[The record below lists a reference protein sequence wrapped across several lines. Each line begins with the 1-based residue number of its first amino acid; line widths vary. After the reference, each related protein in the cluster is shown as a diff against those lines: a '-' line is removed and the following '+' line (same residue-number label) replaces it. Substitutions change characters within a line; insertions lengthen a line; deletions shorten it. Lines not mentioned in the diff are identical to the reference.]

1 MKTPSYVR
9 LNDVYS
15 REEDFSAALAKH
27 LDLLS
32 VGSFEE
38 GETEA
43 LVGTRRADIVAQ
55 GDDGVLVIECQFG
68 KADWDHWG
76 RLEAYARLKEA
87 TTAALVAE
95 DFEELMVV
103 TCELRNADSEVG
115 WWLVKAQ
122 ATDQREFIFQTIAG
136 PKIDIQTERSGREYS
151 EFWAPIRA
159 SGFFAGKPLQ
169 EGDSWIGKSVRGVQ
183 VHLFV
188 YKNFSKVEAIW
199 PIDRIDERDM
209 FLEHMKELGVET
221 RETPKVAFISV
232 PVMDKGQRHTEHW
245 DEIRQKLVHTG
256 EVVFRIVSEA
266 PE

>member
-1 MKTPSYVR
+1 MKTPNYVR
-9 LNDVYS
+9 LNEVFR
-15 REEDFSAALAKH
+15 REEDFSADLAQH
-27 LDLLS
+27 LNLLR

-43 LVGTRRADIVAQ
+43 PVGTRRADIVAQ
-55 GDDGVLVIECQFG
+55 GDDGIMVIECQFG

-115 WWLVKAQ
+115 WYLIKAQ

-136 PKIDIQTERSGREYS
+136 PKIDIQTEKSGREYS
-151 EFWAPIRA
+151 EFWAPIRV
-159 SGFFAGKPLQ
+159 SGLFAGKPVP
-169 EGDSWIGKSVRGVQ
+169 ESDSWIGKAVRGVT
-183 VHLFV
+183 
-188 YKNFSKVEAIW
+188 VELWANKESARVQAVW
-199 PIDRIDERDM
+199 PIDRIEERDM
-209 FLEHMKELGVET
+209 FVDQMKELGAVTHET
-221 RETPKVAFISV
+221 ARSASFRINM
-232 PVMDKGQRHTEHW
+232 MDKGRQDTEHW
-245 DEIRQKLVHTG
+245 DEIRQKLVNTG
-256 EVVFRIVSEA
+256 EAILKIVSRI

>member
-1 MKTPSYVR
+1 MKTPNYVQ
-9 LNDVYS
+9 LNDVYR
-15 REEDFSAALAKH
+15 REEDFSADLAQH
-27 LDLLS
+27 LNLLR

-43 LVGTRRADIVAQ
+43 PVGTRRAEIVAQ
-55 GDDGVLVIECQFG
+55 GDDGILVIECQFG

-115 WWLVKAQ
+115 WYLVKAQ
-122 ATDQREFIFQTIAG
+122 VTDQREFIFQTIAG

-159 SGFFAGKPLQ
+159 SGLFAGKPVP
-169 EGDSWIGKSVRGVQ
+169 ESDSWITKSVRGVEVALLANMGSSRVQ
-183 VHLFV
+183 AVG
-188 YKNFSKVEAIW
+188 
-199 PIDRIDERDM
+199 PIDRIEERNL
-209 FLEHMKELGVET
+209 FVERMKELGAET
-221 RETPKVAFISV
+221 HETPKVAIIRV
-232 PVMDKGQRHTEHW
+232 PVLDKGRRHTEHW
-245 DEIRQKLVHTG
+245 DEIRQKLVQVG
-256 EVVFRIVSEA
+256 EAVFRIVSEA